1 MQVRRIAPVLFCLL
15 AYALA
20 APLLDARSL
29 WGDEAFSVWASRQ
42 SVLDL
47 LRGLDAQPP
56 LYHLLLKLGR
66 VGFGESVFAVRYVSL
81 MCGVLCAPLV
91 YVTAHRLTG
100 APAARL
106 AMLATATAPIM
117 TYYQQEARMYA
128 PAALFTCAAM
138 TITAWGVARGAL
150 RIREWTVLVLTSL
163 GALFG
168 HFFTLPIL
176 AVNAAALG
184 IGVLQRGV
192 LQRNGIGD
200 REWGSAKKIL
210 SVFSI
215 PTSLIPWFVS
225 HAAIAF
231 GFGAWFFGL
240 QWRVLTRASP
250 TRAASL
256 PPLAEILDNVQ
267 RGIAGLVFGLDFAAW
282 HAPAA
287 IVLFCVGLA
296 GPIGA
301 RFARSRLALA
311 WIGAS
316 CVFVFVTASRSGIIP
331 DFHPRYLLF
340 VFAPAAIAVG
350 AWRAGPAGVLRRWVP
365 VGLVL
370 VAALVGQADFL
381 DTNWKKS
388 RYEEMTHVL
397 RDRVRDG
404 DAAVLLNSDQ
414 YPLADYYGPLGAPT
428 WILDNGLWDEADEA
442 EQLNQFERFAGEA
455 SRIWLVKY
463 GWASTPGLR
472 SAIERTVAAGGVRLY
487 EGEFGDV
494 VLTLFE
500 RANAAGELPV
510 QPAGARFGDAIV
522 LDGSRVRGAQ
532 FAPGDAIALD
542 LIWRADAKPAADYTV
557 FVHLRRSADGAQIAA
572 NDSPPSNGAAPTGG
586 WSVGQVITDVRGVA
600 VPSDAAPGVYRIIV
614 GMYAYPSFERL
625 AIDGGAETEY
635 VLREVEIVK

>member
-1 MQVRRIAPVLFCLL
+1 MQLRRFAPVLFCLL

-66 VGFGESVFAVRYVSL
+66 AGFGESVFAVRYVSL
-81 MCGVLCAPLV
+81 MCGVLCVPLV
-91 YVTAHRLTG
+91 FVAARRLTG
-100 APAARL
+100 VRAARL
-106 AMLATATAPIM
+106 AMLVTATAPIM

-128 PAALFTCAAM
+128 PATLFTCVAM
-138 TITAWGVARGAL
+138 AVTARGVTLGAL
-150 RIREWTVLVLTSL
+150 RVRDWAVLVFASL

-176 AVNAAALG
+176 AVNAVALG
-184 IGVLQRGV
+184 IGVLPKGV
-192 LQRNGIGD
+192 LQRNGTGD
-200 REWGSAKKIL
+200 RERGSAKKFL
-210 SVFSI
+210 FLFPI
-215 PTSLIPWFVS
+215 PYSLIPWFVS
-225 HAAIAF
+225 HAAIAV
-231 GFGAWFFGL
+231 GFGVWFFGL

-256 PPLAEILDNVQ
+256 PPLAEIVDNVQ
-267 RGIAGLVFGLDFAAW
+267 RGIAGLVFGLDSAAW

-287 IVLFCVGLA
+287 IVLFCVGL
-296 GPIGA
+296 IGA
-301 RFARSRLALA
+301 RFARSRLAWA
-311 WIGAS
+311 WVGAS
-316 CVFVFVTASRSGIIP
+316 CIFVFATASRSGIIP

-350 AWRAGPAGVLRRWVP
+350 AWRAGSAGVLRRWVP
-365 VGLVL
+365 VGLAL
-370 VAALVGQADFL
+370 FAALVGQAAFFNPD
-381 DTNWKKS
+381 WKKS

-397 RDRVRDG
+397 RERVRDG

-414 YPLADYYGPLGAPT
+414 YPLAEYYGPVGAPT

-442 EQLNQFERFAGEA
+442 EQLTQFEQFAGE
-455 SRIWLVKY
+455 SPRIWLVKY

-472 SAIERTVAAGGVRLY
+472 SAIERKVAASGVRLY

-494 VLTLFE
+494 VLTLYE
-500 RANAAGELPV
+500 RTNAAGDLPLR
-510 QPAGARFGDAIV
+510 PAGARFGDAIV
-522 LDGSRVRGAQ
+522 LEGSRVRGAQ

-542 LIWRADAKPAADYTV
+542 LVWRAAAKPTANFTV

-572 NDSPPSNGAAPTGG
+572 NDSPPLNGAAPTGG

-600 VPSDAAPGVYRIIV
+600 VPSDAAPGAYRIIV

-625 AIDGGAETEY
+625 AIDGGEETEY